1 MSSKFNVW
9 FVVAL
14 LISTTFVAAQPVFQI
29 TFPSTVSREA
39 LEGRV
44 ILMLTKDGKTE
55 PKSQVRWGLNAI
67 PIFGKNAVQWRP
79 NQVFVIDKTVFGYP
93 YQSLQELPAGD
104 YYVQAALNRYE
115 TFNLKTGHKVT
126 LPHSWEAGQ
135 NWRMEPGNLFSKP
148 EKIRI
153 DPAKKQLFRIALSVV
168 NPQITPPEDTPYIRH
183 IKIQSKLLTAFWGR
197 PMYLGAHVLVPAGF
211 DEHPEA
217 RYPLM
222 LFHGHFPANFAG
234 FRTTPP
240 DPNLKCTYSER
251 FRLDCYNRIEQQE
264 AYNFY
269 QKWISKDF
277 PRYLV
282 VEIQHAN
289 PYYDDSYA
297 VNSANLGPYG
307 DAIMTE
313 LLPAIEQKFRGIG
326 EGWARFTYGGSTGG
340 WEALAAQ
347 MFYPDAFNGAFVA
360 CPDPVD
366 FRAFTLVNLYKDK
379 NAYTWSGP
387 HRELEKPGYR
397 NYLGEVTATVR
408 EQNHYELV
416 LGDKSRSGDQW
427 DIWEAVYSPQG
438 ADGYPK
444 RIFDKRTGEID
455 PEVAAYW
462 RENYDLRHIMQRDWS
477 TLGAKLQGK
486 LHIYCGDMDNY
497 YLNNAVYLM
506 EDFLRNGT
514 QNPKSDA
521 VVAYGDRAEHCWNGD
536 PDNPNAISRLRY
548 NWQYLPQILKR
559 IEVSAPAGADLQ
571 SWRY

>member
-1 MSSKFNVW
+1 MRKKIGFW
-9 FVVAL
+9 LATIL
-14 LISTTFVAAQPVFQI
+14 LSTAPSFAQPVFEI
-29 TFPSTVSREA
+29 SFSKTLS
-39 LEGRV
+39 LEPLDGRI
-44 ILMLTKDGKTE
+44 ILMFTKDNTSE

-67 PIFGKNAVQWRP
+67 PIFGKNAESWRP
-79 NQVFVIDKTVFGYP
+79 NQPQVIDHTIFGYP
-93 YQSLQELPAGD
+93 YESLKDLPAGE

-115 TFNLKTGHKVT
+115 TFNLKTGHQVK
-126 LPHSWEAGQ
+126 LPRSWDAGQ
-135 NWRMEPGNLFSKP
+135 NWRKEPGNLFSKP
-148 EKIRI
+148 QKLRI
-153 DPAKKQLFRIALSVV
+153 DPTKKQIIRLNLTEI
-168 NPQITPPEDTPYIRH
+168 NPEITPPKDTPYIRH
-183 IKIQSKLLTAFWGR
+183 IKIQSKLLTEFWGR
-197 PMYLGAHVLVPAGF
+197 PMYLGAHVLVPEGF
-211 DEHPEA
+211 DAHPEA

-222 LFHGHFPANFAG
+222 LFHGHFPADFGG
-234 FRTTPP
+234 FRTSAP
-240 DPNLKCTYSER
+240 DPSLICAYSER

-347 MFYPDAFNGAFVA
+347 VFYPEAFNGAFAA

-366 FRAFTLVNLYKDK
+366 FRAYTLVNLYEDK
-379 NAYTWSGP
+379 NAYTWHGP
-387 HRELEKPGYR
+387 HREIEKPGYR

-408 EQNHYELV
+408 DQNHYELV

-438 ADGYPK
+438 SDGYPK
-444 RIFDKRTGEID
+444 RIFDKKTGKIN

-462 RENYDLRHIMQRDWS
+462 RENYDLRHIMERDWAK
-477 TLGAKLQGK
+477 LGPKLQGK
-486 LHIYCGDMDNY
+486 IHLYCGDMDNY

-506 EDFLRNGT
+506 EDFLRNRT

-521 VVAYGDRAEHCWNGD
+521 VIAYGDRAEHCWNGD
-536 PDNPNAISRLRY
+536 PENPNAISRLRY
-548 NWQYLPQILKR
+548 NWQYLPMILKR
-559 IEVSAPAGADLQ
+559 IEDSAPPGADVR